1 MICKDK
7 DRVIVSIPKTTI
19 AILDKIVVWYNDTS
33 YRGILVTRSIVIDD
47 LIQLFSEKIGIK

>member
-1 MICKDK
+1 MISKNK

-19 AILDKIVVWYNDTS
+19 AILDKIVVWYNKAPRS
-33 YRGILVTRSIVIDD
+33 SLATRSEVVDD